1 MDGSTRAERG
11 RRIEE
16 AYTALGM
23 SQREFQHETG
33 IDRDTLKRAVEG
45 DEKVRETTLKRIEAQ
60 LQRLDEEMSG
70 ERDGMATDLAE
81 IHYVI
86 GGGREI
92 IVRGPVPDL
101 PELEASVARLIE
113 KLDSRGH
120 AD

>member
-33 IDRDTLKRAVEG
+33 VDRDTLKRAIEG
-45 DEKVRETTLKRIEAQ
+45 DEKMRESTLKRIEAH
-60 LQRLDEEMSG
+60 LQRLDEEMSS
-70 ERDGMATDLAE
+70 ERDVIPSEVVE

-86 GGGREI
+86 SGGNEI
-92 IVRGPVPDL
+92 IVRGPASEL
-101 PELEASVARLIE
+101 PELEESVARLAQ
-113 KLDSRGH
+113 KLDSRDQ
-120 AD
+120 AS